1 MCFIDDAL
9 EAAEKKRRRR
19 RRIGI
24 RERQDLREFELTFA
38 KEHKEGIILRERKVV
53 WIIEIFLKQ

>member
-1 MCFIDDAL
+1 MCFIEEAL
-9 EAAEKKRRRR
+9 EVAEKKRRRR
-19 RRIGI
+19 RIGT
-24 RERQDLREFELTFA
+24 REGQDLKEFELTFA